1 MKFGMLHFFEQP
13 AGGKTEHQVI
23 KEQLDCMRAA
33 EDFGFDY
40 IWVPEHHAT
49 EYGYC
54 ASPMTM
60 LAAVAV
66 GTKRIRLGSGVVVLP
81 V

>member
-40 IWVPEHHAT
+40 IWVPSTMRRNTAT
-49 EYGYC
+49 
-54 ASPMTM
+54 A
-60 LAAVAV
+60 L
-66 GTKRIRLGSGVVVLP
+66 RR
-81 V
+81 